1 MNAFYLLKAVADV
14 VQRYYPETLHRLFIV
29 NAPGVF
35 VTMFRVIKAW
45 LNPRVSY
52 FKRIQERCTHF
63 KKRHWKR
70 SMSWEV
76 IIKIFY

>member
-52 FKRIQERCTHF
+52 FKEF
-63 KKRHWKR
+63 KRNVLILRKDIRKDPCPG
-70 SMSWEV
+70 
-76 IIKIFY
+76 K